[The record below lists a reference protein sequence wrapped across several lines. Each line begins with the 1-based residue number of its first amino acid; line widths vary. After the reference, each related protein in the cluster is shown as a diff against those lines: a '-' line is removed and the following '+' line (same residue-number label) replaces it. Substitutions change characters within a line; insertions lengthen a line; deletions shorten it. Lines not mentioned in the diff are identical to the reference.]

1 MKKLINS
8 IKQWKNGRAGYKEYK
23 KLYKS
28 LPEEYRLVFR
38 EIEKYIWSINYDGN
52 SMIVLLDIL
61 EKFSKASIDGR
72 NVISV
77 TGEDVSL
84 FCDNLCKN
92 LNVKTWIDKCR
103 ENLNK
108 IIQQKIKQ

>member
-8 IKQWKNGRAGYKEYK
+8 IKQWKNGRVGYKEYK
-23 KLYKS
+23 NLCKS
-28 LPEEYRLVFR
+28 LPEDYRFVLS

-52 SMIVLLDIL
+52 TMNVLLDIL
-61 EKFSKASIDGR
+61 ENFTEAAKDGR

-84 FCDNLCKN
+84 FCDNLCKKFATKN
-92 LNVKTWIDKCR
+92 WIDKCR

-108 IIQQKIKQ
+108 NIQKKIG